1 MQNEAGIFLLKHAY
15 YLRIVLD
22 YYTTALNFKIRSA
35 HKFYFKTFLTTQAKG
50 FLEENGSNLLKRIVD
65 LLCLG
70 LIVCCTHNQYK
81 NSE

>member
-50 FLEENGSNLLKRIVD
+50 FLGENGSNLLKNSRSFVPGFNS
-65 LLCLG
+65 LLHTQS
-70 LIVCCTHNQYK
+70 VK